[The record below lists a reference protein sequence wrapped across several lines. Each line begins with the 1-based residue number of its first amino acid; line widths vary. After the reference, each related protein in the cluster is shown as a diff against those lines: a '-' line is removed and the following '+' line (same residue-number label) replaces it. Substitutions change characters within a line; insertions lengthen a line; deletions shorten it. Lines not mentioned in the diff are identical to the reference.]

1 MKLRAY
7 IVDDEQLA
15 IDRLLRLLNKSGRL
29 EIAGSTT
36 SPQTALEF
44 LRSNSPDVLFL
55 DIQMPGMTGFDLL
68 SKVATQPIVIFTTAH
83 NEYAL
88 QAFEVN
94 SIDYLLK
101 PIDPQQLERALNK
114 IERLRSGA
122 PLVDYRKLLEDVAAS
137 VRRQPPPH
145 PDRIASRAGDRIRFL
160 ELARVTHFY
169 ADDKLTFAVV
179 EGKPHCV
186 DHTI

>member
-15 IDRLLRLLNKSGRL
+15 IDRLVRLLAKAARI
-29 EIAGSTT
+29 EIVGSTT

-44 LRSNSPDVLFL
+44 LRDNAPDVLFL

-68 SKVATQPIVIFTTAH
+68 SKLTAQPIVIFTTAH
-83 NEYAL
+83 DEYAL

-101 PIDPQQLERALNK
+101 PIDPQQLDRALNK
-114 IERLRSGA
+114 IERLRANA
-122 PLVDYRKLLEDVAAS
+122 PVVDYRKLLEDVTAS
-137 VRRQPPPH
+137 MRRPPMAH

-160 ELARVTHFY
+160 E
-169 ADDKLTFAVV
+169 
-179 EGKPHCV
+179 
-186 DHTI
+186 